1 MAKVAIRDALVIS
14 VCITIVGGI
23 ALTVFALLMMD
34 SLWGYF
40 HQVK

>member
-1 MAKVAIRDALVIS
+1 MTKVAIRDAIVIS
-14 VCITIVGGI
+14 VCITIVGGVV
-23 ALTVFALLMMD
+23 LTVFTLLMLD